1 MSTETTESPGRFV
14 TRHHHITLCTGDAQE
29 DYDFHT
35 KILGLKSVKKTLL
48 YDGQVP
54 IYHLYYGNDM
64 GNESS
69 LVTTFPMR
77 HTGLKAR
84 KGSEQVSRLT
94 LSAPVS
100 SIPFWKERLEGFGFE
115 VTETERFGEPRLDF
129 QHPCGI
135 DYSIVGVSADIRVP
149 FTKGPVPQA
158 LMIRGTHSIEVSVR
172 DTELMDEFVQA
183 AWGGSRLSKDGATT
197 RYGVGEGV
205 SGALIDFVLEPTRKP
220 GSWALG
226 EGFIHHMAFQVG
238 SHEEQDA
245 LKAHLEGSGFIDVS
259 DVKDRGYFDSIYVRT
274 PGGALFEATVTHV
287 DGFTSDEAPENLG
300 RDVMISPQFEES
312 RNELVAQ
319 LGVLRD

>member
-1 MSTETTESPGRFV
+1 MATSTTETPGRFV

-48 YDGQVP
+48 YDGGVP

-64 GNESS
+64 GDESS

-77 HTGLKAR
+77 HTGRKAR
-84 KGSEQVSRLT
+84 KGSGQVSRLT

-100 SIPFWKERLEGFGFE
+100 SLAFWKERLEAHGFSVAE
-115 VTETERFGEPRLDF
+115 NERFGERRLDF

-135 DYSIVGVSADIRVP
+135 DYSIVGVSDDIRAP
-149 FTKGPVPQA
+149 HSTGPVPQD
-158 LMIRGTHSIEVSVR
+158 LMIRGTHSIEVSAR
-172 DTELMDEFVQA
+172 DTELMDEFVQLG
-183 AWGGSRLSKDGATT
+183 WGGNPVSTDANASR
-197 RYGVGEGV
+197 YEVGKGG
-205 SGALIDFVLEPTRKP
+205 SGALIDFVLEPERKP

-226 EGFIHHMAFQVG
+226 EGFIHHMAFQVAD
-238 SHEEQDA
+238 HDEQDE
-245 LKAHLEGSGFIDVS
+245 LKAYLEGLGFTDVS

-274 PGGALFEATVTHV
+274 PSGALFEATVTHPQ
-287 DGFTSDEAPENLG
+287 GFACDEAPTAIGSN
-300 RDVMISPQFEES
+300 VMISPQFEDS
-312 RNELVAQ
+312 RDELVAQ

>member
-1 MSTETTESPGRFV
+1 MSTQPESPGRFL
-14 TRHHHITLCTGDAQE
+14 TRHHHITLCTGEAQE

-64 GNESS
+64 GDESS

-77 HTGLKAR
+77 HTGRKAR

-100 SIPFWKERLEGFGFE
+100 AIPFWKERLEGFGFE

-135 DYSIVGVSADIRVP
+135 DYSIVGVSDDVRVP
-149 FTKGPVPQA
+149 HTTGPVPQD
-158 LMIRGTHSIEVSVR
+158 LMIRGTHSIEVSMR
-172 DTELMDEFVQA
+172 DTELMDEFVQL
-183 AWGGSRLSKDGATT
+183 AWGGSATQTDGVSS
-197 RYGVGEGV
+197 RYEIGRGG
-205 SGALIDFVLEPTRKP
+205 SGALVDFVLEPQRKP
-220 GSWALG
+220 GSWAHG
-226 EGFIHHMAFQVG
+226 EGFIHHMAFQIG

-245 LKAHLEGSGFIDVS
+245 LKAHLEGIGFIDVS

-274 PGGALFEATVTHV
+274 PSGALFEATVTHPK
-287 DGFTSDEAPENLG
+287 GFASDETPAQLG
-300 RDVMISPQFEES
+300 QDVMISPQFEES
-312 RNELVAQ
+312 REELVAQ